1 MISPIVPAAKPASP
15 AELNTRWELLVCP
28 TGTQDAPAIV
38 QLCGW
43 LAEAAPGNVAT
54 ATASPK
60 QIAELFLNFDI
71 LASIT
76 TWGLV
81 KSLFTFAF
89 IYFSVQLGFNFRIV
103 KFRIPMAR
111 PLLTD

>member
-43 LAEAAPGNVAT
+43 LAEAASGNAAT

-60 QIAELFLNFDI
+60 QIAKLFLNFDI
-71 LASIT
+71 LAPIDFSALIIA
-76 TWGLV
+76 
-81 KSLFTFAF
+81 SATFAH
-89 IYFSVQLGFNFRIV
+89 L
-103 KFRIPMAR
+103 A
-111 PLLTD
+111 

>member
-60 QIAELFLNFDI
+60 QITELFLNFDI
-71 LASIT
+71 LASID
-76 TWGLV
+76 
-81 KSLFTFAF
+81 
-89 IYFSVQLGFNFRIV
+89 FSIGGPHRGQPVA
-103 KFRIPMAR
+103 AR
-111 PLLTD
+111 SDAVAWRDGA